1 MRQYDT
7 RPSGGGSGL
16 RLPRLGRPHALFLL
30 VFFYALT
37 VGLVI
42 QLLVLPV
49 LLPGLHGGHGLLRG
63 TDSVGYYGFAAD
75 LADQIRA
82 KGWGLWELRPE
93 NHAPVGIIAAVFAAT
108 GIYEPWILLPVYAAL
123 FALSATTIFRIVN
136 LTTNSVPAALA
147 AIVPFIIFPS
157 AALIYSGV
165 HKDVWTIA
173 GSLMVFSI
181 LAQLEWADDIRWP
194 DMLRDVLIVF
204 IGALLVWI
212 MRPYFVKVL
221 YLVSLL
227 ILIMRVSAEL
237 ILNHGKP
244 ATFGKKKIVLFLILL
259 AVLALVSKIPGTSS
273 VFDAPSVRIIS
284 DVWIIFEWQSLAI
297 LEGWGWWNWGWWNPL
312 SVIDDA
318 VKTMAASRLGFYTS
332 YPGAGSFVDSD
343 VVLKSML
350 DVVLY
355 IPRAL
360 QIGLFAPFPSMW
372 FTTGVNPGSGAMR
385 AISGV
390 EMAIC
395 YVLLLGLL
403 PLIALLSARQR
414 GVALV
419 VIGLLTLTLVI
430 MGMGIPNVG
439 TLYRMR
445 YGFLMMLVGLGTAG
459 WVIAIT
465 RLRAWRLTA

>member
-16 RLPRLGRPHALFLL
+16 SLPRLGRPHALFLL
-30 VFFYALT
+30 VFFYVLT
-37 VGLVI
+37 AGLVI

-63 TDSVGYYGFAAD
+63 TDSVGFYGFAAD

-82 KGWGLWELRPE
+82 KGWGLWELRPQG
-93 NHAPVGIIAAVFAAT
+93 HAPVGIIAAVFAVT

-157 AALIYSGV
+157 AALIYSDV
-165 HKDVWTIA
+165 HKDVWTCA
-173 GSLMVFSI
+173 GSLVVFSI

-194 DMLRDVLIVF
+194 GMLRSALIVF
-204 IGALLVWI
+204 AGAMLVWF

-221 YLVSLL
+221 CLVSLL

-237 ILNHGKP
+237 ILNQGKP
-244 ATFGKKKIVLFLILL
+244 TTFGKQKIVLFLILL
-259 AVLALVSKIPGTSS
+259 AVLALVSKIS
-273 VFDAPSVRIIS
+273 VTGSAFDAPSVRII
-284 DVWIIFEWQSLAI
+284 FEWQFLAI
-297 LEGWGWWNWGWWNPL
+297 LEGWGWWNPL

-332 YPGAGSFVDSD
+332 YPGAGSFVDSE
-343 VVLKSML
+343 VILKSML
-350 DVVLY
+350 DVILY

-445 YGFLMMLVGLGTAG
+445 YGFLMTLVGFGTAG

-465 RLRAWRLTA
+465 RLRAWRLTAQLH